1 MVNPNSEAGAPHYR
15 IRILSVYPFV
25 RWVSAS
31 TEHAQTMTIQTG
43 EREYSCDPEERLIQE
58 VVSEPEPFVVLSL
71 ARESILEKEEAVQS

>member
-1 MVNPNSEAGAPHYR
+1 
-15 IRILSVYPFV
+15 
-25 RWVSAS
+25 
-31 TEHAQTMTIQTG
+31 MTIQTG